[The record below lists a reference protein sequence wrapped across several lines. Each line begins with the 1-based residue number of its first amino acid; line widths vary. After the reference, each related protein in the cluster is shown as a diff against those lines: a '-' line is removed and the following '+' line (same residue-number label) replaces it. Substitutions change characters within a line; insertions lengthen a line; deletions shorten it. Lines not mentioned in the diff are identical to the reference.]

1 MVVNYVMQV
10 NKNLTGTENQ
20 SELYFPNQHRLYK
33 LSINRLKKKKKEF
46 RKLFIP
52 PGTRLKTKTP
62 GSAKGAIV

>member
-33 LSINRLKKKKKEF
+33 LSINRLKKKEF

>member
-33 LSINRLKKKKKEF
+33 LSINRLKKKRNLGNCLSHQALGLRQKHLDQPKEQ
-46 RKLFIP
+46 
-52 PGTRLKTKTP
+52 
-62 GSAKGAIV
+62 

>member
-33 LSINRLKKKKKEF
+33 LSINRLKKKKRNLGNCLSHQALGLRQKHLDQPKEQ
-46 RKLFIP
+46 
-52 PGTRLKTKTP
+52 
-62 GSAKGAIV
+62 